1 MPNIQA
7 VEIGRV
13 FFCVKGAPAVQ
24 VTAPTAFN
32 IGRFCFADL
41 GYIYDKKMRKILG
54 VPKYFFTKCILKGTL
69 FVRIVFPT
77 VFKIKHFLFFSS
89 FVDIC

>member
-7 VEIGRV
+7 VEIGRGF

-32 IGRFCFADL
+32 IGRFCFVL
-41 GYIYDKKMRKILG
+41 QIWGTYMI
-54 VPKYFFTKCILKGTL
+54 KYEKNISGT
-69 FVRIVFPT
+69 
-77 VFKIKHFLFFSS
+77 
-89 FVDIC
+89 

>member
-1 MPNIQA
+1 MYISELCIECISSILNFDYILCQIYKLLKL
-7 VEIGRV
+7 VVV

-41 GYIYDKKMRKILG
+41 GYIYDKK
-54 VPKYFFTKCILKGTL
+54 
-69 FVRIVFPT
+69 
-77 VFKIKHFLFFSS
+77 
-89 FVDIC
+89 